1 MCGIIGIFGENE
13 SKVRAYQSLEMVVH
27 RGGNT
32 FEVAGFEN
40 AAIGANRLAIVDREH
55 AKQPLKNEDNSIFAV
70 QNGEIFNHKKLQKEL
85 EAKGHKFETN
95 SDTEVLVHLFE
106 EYGTEMVNK
115 IDSEMFAFIV
125 FDQKNN
131 SVFVARDPFG
141 VKPLYYATDNSG
153 QVYFASEL
161 KQLSIFEDI
170 ETIKEFPA
178 GHYYLNG
185 KFKQYYFIKA
195 SNELKNENKII
206 ALLEEKIVK
215 AVAKRVDTDL
225 PIGVLLS
232 GGVDSSLVM
241 EIATRFHKD
250 VTAIILGYKGSSDYE
265 FALKLCKERK
275 YKYHIVKPNDDFG
288 KEIDDVIFHTETY
301 EPNVIRHSFAVA
313 MCAKA
318 ASELGLSI
326 VLVGEGSDE
335 IFCGYNEFSNVNGL
349 LVNKASK
356 LLVENLHSSQL
367 QRVDRMTMKYTV
379 EARVPLLDK
388 EVVELAMKI
397 DGGLKIRKVNKQ
409 LITKY
414 IFRKVA
420 ERFLPDY
427 IAWRYKMPFSN
438 GAGMNVG
445 NDFKLQDGDVA
456 KSVLR
461 KKAIAISDTMIKKYQ
476 IETDE
481 EKYYLGKFLEYGFAK
496 LQTCGRAF
504 VKERIVELNVVS
516 K

>member
-13 SKVRAYQSLEMVVH
+13 SKVRAYQSLQMVVH

-32 FEVAGFEN
+32 FEVAGFGN
-40 AAIGANRLAIVDREH
+40 AAIGANRLPIVDREH
-55 AKQPLKNEDNSIFAV
+55 AKQPLKNEDSTVFAV
-70 QNGEIFNHKKLQKEL
+70 QNGEIYNHKKLQKEL
-85 EAKGHKFETN
+85 ESKGHVFETN

-106 EYGTEMVNK
+106 EYGAEMVNK
-115 IDSEMFAFIV
+115 IDSEMFAFVI
-125 FDQKNN
+125 FDHKNN
-131 SVFVARDPFG
+131 SIFVARDPFG
-141 VKPLYYATDNSG
+141 VKPLYWATDKSG
-153 QVYFASEL
+153 QIYFASEL
-161 KQLSIFEDI
+161 KQLSIFDDI
-170 ETIKEFPA
+170 ENIKEFPV
-178 GHYYLNG
+178 GHYYFNG
-185 KFKQYYFIKA
+185 KMKQYHIIKA
-195 SNELKNENKII
+195 SNVLKNENKIV
-206 ALLEEKIVK
+206 ALLEEKIVN

-241 EIATRFHKD
+241 EIAARHHKD
-250 VTAIILGYKGSSDYE
+250 VTAIILGHKGSSDYE

-275 YKYHIVKPNDDFG
+275 YRYHIVKPSENFG
-288 KEIDDVIFHTETY
+288 KDVDDVIFHTETF

-318 ASELGLSI
+318 ASELGLRI

-335 IFCGYNEFSNVNGL
+335 IFCGYNEFSNVCGAL
-349 LVNKASK
+349 INKASK

-367 QRVDRMTMKYTV
+367 QRVDRMTMKHTI

-388 EVVELAMKI
+388 EVVELALKI
-397 DGGLKIRKVNKQ
+397 DGSLKIKKRNEQ

-420 ERFLPDY
+420 EKYLPDY

-456 KSVLR
+456 KAVL
-461 KKAIAISDTMIKKYQ
+461 KKKIVAIDDAMIKKYQ
-476 IETDE
+476 INTDE
-481 EKYYLGKFLEYGFAK
+481 EKYYLGKFFEYGFSK
-496 LQTCGRAF
+496 LQKSERAF
-504 VKERIVELNVVS
+504 VKERIVELNVILE
-516 K
+516 